1 MIVNKFSNGGG
12 ALFEVHFKHK
22 DFEYPADMVF
32 EAVISQ
38 GVVAKDTTTS
48 DAVPVNPGPQL
59 SP

>member
-1 MIVNKFSNGGG
+1 MIVNKFSNGRG

-38 GVVAKDTTTS
+38 GVVGKVIATFVS
-48 DAVPVNPGPQL
+48 VNVAPQV

>member
-1 MIVNKFSNGGG
+1 MVNKFSNGRG
-12 ALFEVHFKHK
+12 ASFEVHCKHI

-38 GVVAKDTTTS
+38 GVVAKVTTTS
-48 DAVPVNPGPQL
+48 IPLNVDPQV

>member
-22 DFEYPADMVF
+22 DFEYPADMIF

-38 GVVAKDTTTS
+38 GVVDKVIATFVSVNDT
-48 DAVPVNPGPQL
+48 PQV